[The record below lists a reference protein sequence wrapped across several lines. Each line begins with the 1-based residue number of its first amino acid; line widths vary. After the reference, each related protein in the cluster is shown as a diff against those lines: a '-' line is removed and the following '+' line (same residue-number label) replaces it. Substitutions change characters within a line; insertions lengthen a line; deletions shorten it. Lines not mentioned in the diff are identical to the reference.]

1 MFEHEEQVENIVFQA
16 LAHLMRRTILKII
29 AYRTEGVS
37 YTDLI
42 KELGLSTGKLNY
54 HLEQLEGF
62 TGKNEKRFYV
72 LTPLGKKALN
82 QLNLIKEE
90 LSSEDEKY
98 VRIAEASQKS
108 SLQPVLRSFLLVG
121 IAFSFVFLVGWIFL
135 AYIAIA
141 EGAPIIVYIL
151 LPVLIAIGVGLLSS
165 LILALKKPP
174 DWVKRFERKLL
185 GPA

>member
-1 MFEHEEQVENIVFQA
+1 MFEPEEQVENIVFQA
-16 LAHLMRRTILKII
+16 LAHPMRRTILKII
-29 AYRTEGVS
+29 AYRSEGVS

-42 KELGLSTGKLNY
+42 KELCLSTGKLNY

-165 LILALKKPP
+165 LILALKKTP

>member
-1 MFEHEEQVENIVFQA
+1 MLEPEEQVENIVFQA
-16 LAHLMRRTILKII
+16 LAHPMRRTILKII
-29 AYRTEGVS
+29 AYRPEGVS

-54 HLEQLEGF
+54 HLEQLEGLV
-62 TGKNEKRFYV
+62 GKNEKRYYV
-72 LTPLGKKALN
+72 PTSLGKKALN

-121 IAFSFVFLVGWIFL
+121 IAFSSLILLGWIFL
-135 AYIAIA
+135 AYVAIT
-141 EGAPIIVYIL
+141 EGAPVIVYIL
-151 LPVLIAIGVGLLSS
+151 LPVLFAIGVGLLSS
-165 LILALKKPP
+165 LILALKKTP
-174 DWVKRFERKLL
+174 DWVKRLERRLL